1 LYIKEA
7 TLMSSAQEIY
17 KEKMSKTLSVLK
29 EELNTVRAGR
39 ANAALLDQISIDYYG
54 TQTPLKNMANIQ
66 VPDPRTLTIIPF
78 DPSTLKS
85 IEKAIQVSNLGINPT
100 NDGKNIRLVIPPLT
114 EERRKDLTK
123 LIKKMGEES
132 KVAVRNLRRDANE
145 AVKKAE
151 KAGEITEDDE
161 KKDLDEIQKLTD
173 KCMKDIEEIVSNKE
187 KELME
192 L

>member
-1 LYIKEA
+1 
-7 TLMSSAQEIY
+7 MSSAQEIY
-17 KEKMSKTLSVLK
+17 KDKMAKTLSVLK
-29 EELNTVRAGR
+29 EDLNTVRAGR
-39 ANAALLDQISIDYYG
+39 ANAALLDQISLDYYG
-54 TQTPLKNMANIQ
+54 TQTPLKNLANIQ
-66 VPDPRTLTIIPF
+66 VPDPRTLMIMPF

-85 IEKAIQVSNLGINPT
+85 IEKAILVSNLGINPT

-145 AVKKAE
+145 SVKKAE
-151 KAGEITEDDE
+151 KAGELTEDDV
-161 KKDLDEIQKLTD
+161 KKDLDEIQKMTD
-173 KCMKDIEEIVSNKE
+173 KCMKDIDAIIASKDKEI
-187 KELME
+187 ME

>member
-1 LYIKEA
+1 
-7 TLMSSAQEIY
+7 MSSAQEIY

-29 EELNTVRAGR
+29 EDLNTVRAGR

-54 TQTPLKNMANIQ
+54 SQTPLKNMANIQ

-85 IEKAIQVSNLGINPT
+85 IEKAIQASNLGINPT

-132 KVAVRNLRRDANE
+132 KVAVRNLRRDANDQI
-145 AVKKAE
+145 KKAE
-151 KAGEITEDDE
+151 KSGELTEDDV
-161 KKDLDEIQKLTD
+161 KKDLDEIQKMTD
-173 KCMKDIEEIVSNKE
+173 KCMKDIESIIANKDKEI
-187 KELME
+187 ME